1 MVLSVAR
8 DSIRDV
14 ATISDLWRT
23 VVLGRPS
30 SLAQSP
36 TYSKLTPQ
44 VGSPWTASDLSAIV
58 WADVTG
64 GEFQPITRATA
75 MAVPAV
81 AKARHLLC
89 GVIAPLPLLDFI
101 GGQEATPQPLWMQ
114 RTDGDLSPFHR
125 MLWTVDDLLFYGWSL
140 WAARRD
146 ATSDGYGVLGMARVP
161 YERWSVDSDG
171 FINVDSQRVQAGQA
185 VLIPGPHG
193 GILNDGS
200 TIVRLAADNL
210 QAAANAARNPNP
222 NVDLH
227 YTGDEPLD
235 PTTRDELIQI
245 WSDARRGQNGGVGF
259 TNKLVEARM
268 LGSHLDKLLIEGR
281 NADAVDIARQAGV
294 TASSLDATAAGA
306 SLEYTTAA
314 TRNQELLDYGVKFYM
329 DAITARLSQDDCV
342 PRGHRSA
349 FDLTEFTTLTP
360 TPTGA
365 PTSD

>member
-1 MVLSVAR
+1 MATLR
-8 DSIRDV
+8 D
-14 ATISDLWRT
+14 LFQT

-30 SLAQSP
+30 SLAQSG
-36 TYSKLTPQ
+36 TFSKVTPQ

-64 GEFQPITRATA
+64 SGFQPVTRAMA
-75 MAVPAV
+75 HAVPAV

-89 GVIAPLPLLDFI
+89 GVISPLPLLSFTGSTQD
-101 GGQEATPQPLWMQ
+101 QVQPLWMQ

-125 MLWTVDDLLFYGWSL
+125 MLWTVDDLFYYGWSL
-140 WAARRD
+140 WAVKRG
-146 ATSDGYGVLGMARVP
+146 ATSDGSGVLGAARVP
-161 YERWSVDSDG
+161 YERWTTDSDG
-171 FINVDSQRVQAGQA
+171 FITVDGQRVLAGQA
-185 VLIPGPHG
+185 CLIPGPHG

-235 PTTRDELIQI
+235 DTTRDQLISI
-245 WSDARRGQNGGVGF
+245 WSDARRGLNGGVGF
-259 TNKLVEARM
+259 TNKLVEARV

-281 NADAVDIARQAGV
+281 NADAVDVARQAGV

-306 SLEYTTAA
+306 SLEYTTAQ

-329 DAITARLSQDDCV
+329 DAITSRLSQDDMV
-342 PRGHRSA
+342 PRGHRTA

-360 TPTGA
+360 NPTGA
-365 PTSD
+365 PVND

>member
-1 MVLSVAR
+1 MATLR
-8 DSIRDV
+8 DLF
-14 ATISDLWRT
+14 TT
-23 VVLGRPS
+23 VVLGQKT
-30 SLAQSP
+30 LATSP
-36 TYSKLTPQ
+36 TYSKVTPQ
-44 VGSPWTASDLSAIV
+44 VASPWTASDLSAIV

-64 GEFQPITRATA
+64 SGFQPITRAMA

-89 GVIAPLPLLDFI
+89 GVIAPLPLLSFTGPTQDP
-101 GGQEATPQPLWMQ
+101 EQPLWMQ

-125 MLWTVDDLLFYGWSL
+125 MLWTVDDCFFYGWSL
-140 WAARRD
+140 WAARRG
-146 ATSDGYGVLGMARVP
+146 ATSDGSGVLGMARVP
-161 YERWSVDSDG
+161 YERWSTDSDG
-171 FINVDSQRVQAGQA
+171 FITVDGERVLAGQA
-185 VLIPGPHG
+185 ILIPGPHG

-200 TIVRLAADNL
+200 TIVRLAADNI

-222 NVDLH
+222 NIDLH

-235 PTTRDELIQI
+235 ATTRDELIQL
-245 WSDARRGQNGGVGF
+245 WSDARRGQNGGVGY
-259 TNKLVEARM
+259 TNKYLEAKPI
-268 LGSHLDKLLIEGR
+268 GSHLDKLLIEGR
-281 NADAVDIARQAGV
+281 NADAVDVARQAGV

-306 SLEYTTAA
+306 SLEYVTAE

-329 DAITARLSQDDCV
+329 DAITARLSQDDVV
-342 PRGHRSA
+342 PRGHRAA

>member
-1 MVLSVAR
+1 M
-8 DSIRDV
+8 
-14 ATISDLWRT
+14 ATLRNLWDT
-23 VVLGRPS
+23 VVMGRG
-30 SLAQSP
+30 SLAESP
-36 TYSKLTPQ
+36 TFSKLTPQ

-64 GEFQPITRATA
+64 SGFQPVTRSMA

-89 GVIAPLPLLDFI
+89 GVIGPLPLLSFT
-101 GGQEATPQPLWMQ
+101 GATQDLTQPGWMQ

-125 MLWTVDDLLFYGWSL
+125 MVWTVDDLFHYGWSL
-140 WAARRD
+140 WAAKRG
-146 ATSDGYGVLGMARVP
+146 ATSDGSGVLAMARVP
-161 YERWSVDSDG
+161 YERWTVDSEG
-171 FINVDSQRVQAGQA
+171 FITVDGQRVLDGQA

-235 PTTRDELIQI
+235 DDVRDSLIQV
-245 WSDARRGQNGGVGF
+245 WSDARRGLNGGVGF
-259 TNKLVEARM
+259 TNKLVEARV

-294 TASSLDATAAGA
+294 TASSLDATASGA
-306 SLEYTTAA
+306 SLEYVTAE

-342 PRGHRSA
+342 PRGHRTA

>member
-1 MVLSVAR
+1 MATLR
-8 DSIRDV
+8 DLFQ
-14 ATISDLWRT
+14 TI
-23 VVLGRPS
+23 VLGTRPS
-30 SLAQSP
+30 ESLATSP
-36 TYSKLTPQ
+36 SYSKMTPQ
-44 VGSPWTASDLSAIV
+44 VGSPWTTGQLSQIV
-58 WADVTG
+58 WADIFGGDLQPVTR
-64 GEFQPITRATA
+64 TMA

-81 AKARHLLC
+81 AKARHVLC
-89 GVIAPLPLLDFI
+89 SVIGPLPLLSFTGDT
-101 GGQEATPQPLWMQ
+101 QDNPQPLWMQ

-125 MLWTVDDLLFYGWSL
+125 MVWTVDDLFHFGWSL
-140 WAARRD
+140 WAAKRG
-146 ATSDGYGVLGMARVP
+146 APTDGSPVIAAARVP
-161 YERWSVDSDG
+161 YERWAIDSDG
-171 FINVDSQRVQAGQA
+171 FVEVDNQRVLAGQA
-185 VLIPGPHG
+185 ILIPGPHG
-193 GILNDGS
+193 GLLNDS
-200 TIVRLAADNL
+200 TTIIRMAADNL

-235 PTTRDELIQI
+235 DTTRDALIQI
-245 WSDARRGQNGGVGF
+245 WSDARRGKNGGVGF
-259 TNKLVEARM
+259 TNKLVEARV

-281 NADAVDIARQAGV
+281 NADAVDVARAAGV

-329 DAITARLSQDDCV
+329 DAISSRLSQDDCV

-360 TPTGA
+360 RPTGA

>member
-1 MVLSVAR
+1 MASTLR
-8 DSIRDV
+8 DLFQ
-14 ATISDLWRT
+14 TI
-23 VVLGRPS
+23 VLGQRPS
-30 SLAQSP
+30 SPLASAD
-36 TYSKLTPQ
+36 YSRLTPQ
-44 VGSPWTASDLSAIV
+44 VGSPWTTGDLSAIV
-58 WADVTG
+58 WADVFG
-64 GEFQPITRATA
+64 GEVVPVTRSVA

-81 AKARHLLC
+81 AKARHVLC
-89 GVIAPLPLLDFI
+89 SVIGPLPLLSFAGETQDD
-101 GGQEATPQPLWMQ
+101 PQPLWMQ

-125 MLWTVDDLLFYGWSL
+125 MVWTVDDLLHFGWSL
-140 WAARRD
+140 WAARRGSV
-146 ATSDGYGVLGMARVP
+146 TDGSPLLAAARVP
-161 YERWSVDSDG
+161 YDRWAIDSDG
-171 FINVDSQRVQAGQA
+171 YITVDTQRVLAGQA
-185 VLIPGPHG
+185 ILIPGPHG
-193 GILNDGS
+193 GLLNDS
-200 TIVRLAADNL
+200 ATIVGLARDNL

-235 PTTRDELIQI
+235 DATRDSLLTV
-245 WSDARRGQNGGVGF
+245 WADARRGLNGGVGF
-259 TNKLVEARM
+259 TNKLVEARV

-281 NADAVDIARQAGV
+281 NADAVDIARAAGV

-329 DAITARLSQDDCV
+329 DAITGRLSQDDCV